1 MIHVLFICLGNIC
14 RSPLAEGVFK
24 DLVNKKGLSDKIS
37 CDSAGTHGYHIG
49 NLADHRSRRVA
60 ADYGITLTHR
70 SRKLLSDDFGVFDY
84 MIAMD
89 ESNFEHIQTRSYRS
103 TGFDMPTD
111 RLFLFR
117 EFDSLSEDPNVPDPY
132 YEDMAAFEEVYQ
144 IVYRCGENFLAYLV
158 EKHGL

>member
-24 DLVNKKGLSDKIS
+24 DLVQKKGLSDKIS

-60 ADYGITLTHR
+60 ADYGITLNHR
-70 SRKLLSDDFGVFDY
+70 ARKLLSDDFGIFDY

-89 ESNFEHIQTRSYRS
+89 ESNFEHIQTLSYRS

-111 RLFLFR
+111 RLFLYR